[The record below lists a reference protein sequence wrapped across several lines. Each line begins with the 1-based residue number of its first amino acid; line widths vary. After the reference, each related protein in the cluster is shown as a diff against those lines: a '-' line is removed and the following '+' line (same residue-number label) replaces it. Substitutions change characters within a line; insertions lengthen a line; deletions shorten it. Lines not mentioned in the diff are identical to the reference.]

1 MPRKAIKPVVSRI
14 SDWGYQII
22 YKCGKCGYGFAM
34 AHDGYDYCPHCGS
47 KIDWGVMWEANEE
60 WRHAYMSA
68 DNVKRELM
76 KKQIEEYN
84 QTITD
89 GEKRVMEYTDATRRA
104 VTKSN
109 INYYLGQGWSKE
121 DLIKKAFFTEK
132 DFEDAGL

>member
-1 MPRKAIKPVVSRI
+1 MPRKAIKPVVSHI

-60 WRHAYMSA
+60 WRSEYICA
-68 DNVKRELM
+68 DYNRRQELNAE
-76 KKQIEEYN
+76 IDAVNE
-84 QTITD
+84 TITD
-89 GEKRVMEYTDATRRA
+89 GEKKRMKFTLATKQA
-104 VTKSN
+104 ITKSN
-109 INYYLGQGWSKE
+109 IQYYLSQGWPKE
-121 DLIKKAFFTEK
+121 ELIKKAFFTEK

>member
-60 WRHAYMSA
+60 WRHAYMRA
-68 DNVKRELM
+68 DNIKRELM
-76 KKQIEEYN
+76 KKQIEEFD
-84 QTITD
+84 I
-89 GEKRVMEYTDATRRA
+89 
-104 VTKSN
+104 
-109 INYYLGQGWSKE
+109 ILKE
-121 DLIKKAFFTEK
+121 RKK
-132 DFEDAGL
+132 